1 MGFTFFFKT
10 TMSRDWAV
18 FDLVRSSKNEKKI
31 PVIIDREVVWQLIN
45 SVRTIHNHTFFVLL
59 YSCGLR
65 SSEALRL
72 TPKDIDAKRMV
83 IRIVK
88 SKGKRTREV
97 PITLFTLLKLRHYW
111 ATHRNPNFIFP
122 AVGQN
127 MKGAS
132 TATKHMVLSSI
143 QDVLRKAAQELKL
156 TQKITP
162 HTFRHCYATHLLDA
176 GVNIRMVQLF
186 LGHANIM
193 TTCIYLHVSKNG
205 LSQAVIVITD
215 IFGGKNA

>member
-1 MGFTFFFKT
+1 MGLAFFFKV

-18 FDLVRSSKNEKKI
+18 FDLVRSSKNEKNI
-31 PVIIDREVVWQLIN
+31 PVIIDRDTVWQLIN
-45 SVRTIHNHTFFVLL
+45 SVRTIHNYTFFLLL
-59 YSCGLR
+59 YTCGLR

-72 TPKDIDAKRMV
+72 KPKDIDAKRMM
-83 IRIVK
+83 IRIVM

-97 PITLFTLLKLRHYW
+97 PLTTLTLLKLRAYW
-111 ATHRNPNFIFP
+111 LTHRNPDFIFP

-132 TATKHMVLSSI
+132 TANKHMVLSSI

-156 TQKITP
+156 TQRITP

-176 GVNIRMVQLF
+176 GVNIRMVQMF

-205 LSQAVIVITD
+205 MSQAVKIVTD
-215 IFGGKNA
+215 IFGDDNA

>member
-1 MGFTFFFKT
+1 MC
-10 TMSRDWAV
+10 RDWAI
-18 FDLVRSSKNEKKI
+18 FDLVRSNKNEKTI
-31 PVIIDREVVWQLIN
+31 PLIIDRNIVWKIIN
-45 SVRTIHNHTFFVLL
+45 SIRTPHNYTYFLL
-59 YSCGLR
+59 IYTCGLR
-65 SSEALRL
+65 AGEALRL
-72 TPKDIDAKRMV
+72 TPKDIDSNRMV
-83 IRIVK
+83 VRIVK

-97 PITLFTLLKLRHYW
+97 PLPQFTLDMLRKYW

-127 MKGAS
+127 MKGAP
-132 TATKHMVLSSI
+132 TANRHMLLSSI
-143 QDVLRKAAQELKL
+143 QDVLRKVCHDLKL
-156 TQKITP
+156 MQKITP

-186 LGHANIM
+186 LGHANIT

-205 LSQAVIVITD
+205 MSQAVKIAAD